1 MQCSKSSARISPI
14 CADEY
19 WCGWFDHWYDGH
31 HTREADEL
39 AGLFRDMIDSGASL
53 NFYMF
58 HGGTNFGFM
67 NGANDYGVFEPTIT
81 SYDYNA
87 LLSEAGD
94 MTPAFYAVRKII
106 EDKYGALPRSLSRT
120 AKKRLTAR

>member
-1 MQCSKSSARISPI
+1 M
-14 CADEY
+14 
-19 WCGWFDHWYDGH
+19 
-31 HTREADEL
+31 L
-39 AGLFRDMIDSGASL
+39 ASGASL

-67 NGANDYGVFEPTIT
+67 NGANHGGKYQPTIT

-94 MTPAFYAVRKII
+94 MTTAYHAVRKIN
-106 EDKYGALPRSLSRT
+106 EEFFGQLPPSP
-120 AKKRLTAR
+120 AVIPKRRPTAR